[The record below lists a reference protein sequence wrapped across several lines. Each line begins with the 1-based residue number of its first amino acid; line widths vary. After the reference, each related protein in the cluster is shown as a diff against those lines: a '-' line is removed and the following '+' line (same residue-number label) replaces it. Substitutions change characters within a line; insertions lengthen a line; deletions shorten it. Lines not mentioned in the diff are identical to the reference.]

1 MSITIKRTAIAVTLA
16 LTSIQANSAG
26 FQVSEHSASGLGRAF
41 AGEAAIADNA
51 SVLARNPAAMTMFDK
66 AQISGAASVVDPSID
81 VKDHTA
87 NQTAK
92 DVAPISFVPAGYY
105 VQPLN
110 DKFAVGL
117 ALFSNY
123 GVTTD
128 YPKAYASGDLAGKT
142 SLITVNLNPSIA
154 YRINDQFS
162 IGGGVSLVYADAE
175 LNRHLGRLAPLF
187 GGNPED
193 KLISMK
199 GDTWDWSWNVGALY
213 EVNED
218 HRFGV
223 SYRSQV
229 TLDFDGDFTDYE
241 GTIIEPKAKG
251 STTVGKLP
259 VVLPAIAEFSG
270 YHSLNKEFA
279 IHYSVQWTQWSKF
292 KELRATN
299 EKCNYNGMSGVC
311 FLKEEKYEDSFRWAL
326 GGTYR
331 INPEWTVRA
340 GFALDEQA
348 GKPTLSIPD
357 SDRYWYSA
365 GATWAYNSQLS
376 VDFGMAYL
384 HGTENTFKEQSSA
397 GELTFTSSGGAII
410 GSAQVNYSF

>member
-1 MSITIKRTAIAVTLA
+1 MSIKINRTAIAVTIA
-16 LTSIQANSAG
+16 LTSLQAHSAG

-51 SVLARNPAAMTMFDK
+51 SVIARNPAAMMMFDS
-66 AQISGAASVVDPSID
+66 AQISAAGSIVDPNID
-81 VKDHTA
+81 VKDHAA

-92 DVAPISFVPAGYY
+92 DVAPLSFVPAGYY
-105 VQPLN
+105 VQPIN
-110 DKFAVGL
+110 EKFAFGL
-117 ALFSNY
+117 ALFTNY
-123 GVTTD
+123 GVTTE
-128 YPKAYASGDLAGKT
+128 YPTDFASGDLAGKT
-142 SLITVNLNPSIA
+142 SLITINLNPSVA

-187 GGNPED
+187 SGSPED
-193 KLISMK
+193 KLISME

-229 TLDFDGDFTDYE
+229 SLEFEGEFTDYE
-241 GTIIEPKAKG
+241 GTIIEPKQKG
-251 STTVGKLP
+251 STAVGSLP

-270 YHSLNKEFA
+270 YHSLTKEFA
-279 IHYSVQWTQWSKF
+279 VHYSVQWTQWSKF
-292 KELRATN
+292 EELKATN
-299 EKCNYNGMSGVC
+299 DKCNYNGMSGVC
-311 FLKEEKYEDSFRWAL
+311 FMKDEKYEDNFRWAI

-331 INPEWTVRA
+331 INPEWTVRT
-340 GFALDEQA
+340 GFAFDEQA

-365 GATWAYNSQLS
+365 GATWAYSSQLS
-376 VDFGMAYL
+376 VDVGVTYI
-384 HGTENTFKEQSSA
+384 HGTEGTFTEDSSA
-397 GELTFTSSGGAII
+397 GELTFTSTGGAVV
-410 GSAQVNYSF
+410 GAAQMNYSF